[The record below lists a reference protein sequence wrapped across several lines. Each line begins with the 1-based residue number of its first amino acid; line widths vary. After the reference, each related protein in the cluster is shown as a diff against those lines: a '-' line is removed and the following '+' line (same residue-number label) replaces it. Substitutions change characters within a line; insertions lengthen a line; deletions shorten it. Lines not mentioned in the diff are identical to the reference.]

1 MKIFYTISILLLATI
16 SVLAKQDEDRRGQTA
31 GNLRNERSEV
41 KTREQKKTSNSD
53 NSSSSYSSSSSPS
66 SSETSTTISASE
78 EDTIVTST
86 TTATPTSDEDAIL
99 VIGDSWGSLS
109 GNYLANVCGTSST
122 RPIQNDAKSGTTAK
136 QWAYNRLGVQS
147 MEKAKYAYKYVWI
160 SLGGNDFLKTNCDI
174 SLADEVAGNVVN
186 VIKQVVDASLGV
198 ANPGEV
204 ASGVDIKIL
213 YLGYAR
219 PSKDVCGGGRTA
231 KLFVKQ
237 SNIIFDAI
245 RNSDYAEYV
254 TLVDVNDMFV
264 TAQEGSSETSQGN
277 SLALSDPAYF
287 EDAIHLNEAGYIK
300 LFSGYRVQS
309 FFGCS
314 VLEMATMAV
323 MKEGLPVGIIAG
335 ASIAIVSVLVLAWCC
350 LIKKK

>member
-1 MKIFYTISILLLATI
+1 
-16 SVLAKQDEDRRGQTA
+16 
-31 GNLRNERSEV
+31 
-41 KTREQKKTSNSD
+41 
-53 NSSSSYSSSSSPS
+53 
-66 SSETSTTISASE
+66 
-78 EDTIVTST
+78 
-86 TTATPTSDEDAIL
+86 
-99 VIGDSWGSLS
+99 
-109 GNYLANVCGTSST
+109 
-122 RPIQNDAKSGTTAK
+122 
-136 QWAYNRLGVQS
+136 

-237 SNIIFDAI
+237 GDIIFDAI

-264 TAQEGSSETSQGN
+264 TAQEGSSETSPQGN

-287 EDAIHLNEAGYIK
+287 EDAIHLNEAGYVR

-314 VLEMATMAV
+314 VLEMATMAA

>member
-1 MKIFYTISILLLATI
+1 
-16 SVLAKQDEDRRGQTA
+16 
-31 GNLRNERSEV
+31 
-41 KTREQKKTSNSD
+41 
-53 NSSSSYSSSSSPS
+53 
-66 SSETSTTISASE
+66 
-78 EDTIVTST
+78 
-86 TTATPTSDEDAIL
+86 
-99 VIGDSWGSLS
+99 
-109 GNYLANVCGTSST
+109 
-122 RPIQNDAKSGTTAK
+122 
-136 QWAYNRLGVQS
+136 

-219 PSKDVCGGGRTA
+219 PSKDVCRGGRTA

-237 SNIIFDAI
+237 GEIIFDAI

-264 TAQEGSSETSQGN
+264 TTQEGSSETSQGS

-287 EDAIHLNEAGYIK
+287 EDAIHLNEEGYVK
-300 LFSGYRVQS
+300 LFSGFRVQS

-314 VLEMATMAV
+314 VLEMAAMAA
-323 MKEGLPVGIIAG
+323 MKEELPVGIIAG
-335 ASIAIVSVLVLAWCC
+335 VSIAIVSVLILAWCC

>member
-1 MKIFYTISILLLATI
+1 MKIFYTISILLLAII
-16 SVLAKQDEDRRGQTA
+16 SVVLAKEDEDRRGQTA
-31 GNLRNERSEV
+31 RNLRNDDSKEE

-53 NSSSSYSSSSSPS
+53 NSLSSYSSSSSS
-66 SSETSTTISASE
+66 SA
-78 EDTIVTST
+78 TST
-86 TTATPTSDEDAIL
+86 TTSASDEDAIL

-136 QWAYNRLGVQS
+136 QWAYNRLGVES

-237 SNIIFDAI
+237 GEIIFDAI

-264 TAQEGSSETSQGN
+264 TTQEGSSETSQGN

-287 EDAIHLNEAGYIK
+287 EDAIHLNEAGYVE
-300 LFSGYRVQS
+300 LFSGYRVES

-314 VLEMATMAV
+314 VLEMATMAA